1 MDNAGGGQRGLRAT
15 PSLEL
20 LQALSDY
27 YGFNCGNEVVDLG
40 GSSNLNLLVGD
51 TDRRYVL
58 RAYRPYVTE
67 DRLTDIQFVR
77 HELSTHGIN
86 CSKIVST
93 LSGQSWIVFD
103 DRLVEV
109 EHYVESDAGM
119 DSWERIQIGL
129 PVLGMIHTILR
140 DVEVSAE
147 AKFPVFA
154 NYIEPHQ
161 ALNKTLQG
169 TRRVRGWNCSLDEQR
184 LADAAEELADFVSK
198 AERDLIMRLP
208 RQLVHGDFWNNNVF
222 FRGGHVALVADFDLW
237 GSGPELTT

>member
-1 MDNAGGGQRGLRAT
+1 M
-15 PSLEL
+15 
-20 LQALSDY
+20 QALSDY
-27 YGFNCGNEVVDLG
+27 YGINYGNEVVDLG

-161 ALNKTLQG
+161 VLNKTLQG
-169 TRRVRGWNCSLDEQR
+169 TRRVRGWNCSLAEQR

-222 FRGGHVALVADFDLW
+222 FRGGHVALVANFDLW
-237 GSGPELTT
+237 GSGPELTTWL